1 MKAAFVIMSIL
12 GCNDAGTQC
21 VPVASVADEWQTV
34 KACDSASEKILTKYQ
49 NAPHP
54 VVVAVCQTAETTAL
68 ADSESDVSEAQDLLG
83 GKMDIPVPPLVS
95 QENNQGMA
103 SRAIALFRHALPG
116 KQSIQLTLE
125 KPLHFATDTYSWV
138 ARKIRD

>member
-21 VPVASVADEWQTV
+21 VPVASVAEEWQTV
-34 KACDSASEKILTKYQ
+34 KACDSASEKILTRYQ
-49 NAPHP
+49 NVPHP

-68 ADSESDVSEAQDLLG
+68 ADSEVEVSETEA
-83 GKMDIPVPPLVS
+83 PVPPPVA
-95 QENNQGMA
+95 QENIQGMA
-103 SRAIALFRHALPG
+103 SRAIALFKNALPA
-116 KQSIQLTLE
+116 KHSIELTLE

-138 ARKIRD
+138 ARKITD